1 MAEVDHQ
8 GVVQQAYDGRAPAY
22 LDSSVHAHGADLELI
37 SARIGQQ
44 PQATVLD
51 LGCGSGHVG
60 LRLAAQV
67 GQVVACDLSGQMLAS
82 VVAEAARRGLIN
94 LTTRQEAAE
103 TLSFESATFDA
114 VVTRYSAH
122 HWQDQ
127 AAGIRQIQRVL
138 KPGGLAIV
146 ADTIAPESALHDTWL
161 QSIELLRDPAHVRNA
176 RLSEWASLLGQAGL
190 LIERIVTDRLR
201 LDFEPWIAR
210 TQTPA
215 LPVAA
220 MRALQQAAA
229 RELRAYFEITE
240 DGSFTL
246 DTAVFVARKP
256 L

>member
-51 LGCGSGHVG
+51 LGCGGGHVG

-67 GQVVACDLSGQMLAS
+67 GQVVACDLSGQMLAT
-82 VVAEAARRGLIN
+82 VAAEAARRGLTN

-146 ADTIAPESALHDTWL
+146 ADTIAPESACTTPGC
-161 QSIELLRDPAHVRNA
+161 R
-176 RLSEWASLLGQAGL
+176 ASSCCA
-190 LIERIVTDRLR
+190 I
-201 LDFEPWIAR
+201 
-210 TQTPA
+210 
-215 LPVAA
+215 LPTFA
-220 MRALQQAAA
+220 MP
-229 RELRAYFEITE
+229 
-240 DGSFTL
+240 G
-246 DTAVFVARKP
+246 
-256 L
+256 